1 MAPKKHKKT
10 SSRPSHRSTLS
21 LQKVEVV
28 INVYD
33 LLTPGRWSTM
43 LWHMG
48 TSLLHSGVVINGK
61 EYAYGGHDR
70 RGVTG
75 VYWTKPRTEPPGGTF
90 RCEIL
95 QGFTLATQEEIDSII
110 RSASEEFHG
119 PSYNLLTKNCNHF
132 TAYLCRKLTGL
143 PGPAWLN
150 RAASIGVALPCIVP
164 RDWID
169 PPEYDSAD
177 GELLPHGSGDSYSDS
192 YSNYED
198 EDDDDY
204 GRGDSSDRHGERT
217 SMLRQSSQHRVH
229 LVGLD
234 SPPASGRSSMAGSR
248 ASGDFS
254 SQPNRTGP
262 FDEEDDGGSRSD
274 TKGKGRSG
282 IARDSAGNAL
292 PPSERVPRM

>member
-1 MAPKKHKKT
+1 MAPKKHKKP

-21 LQKVEVV
+21 LQKTEVV

-33 LLTPGRWSTM
+33 LLTPGRWSTL

-48 TSLLHSGVVINGK
+48 TSLLHSGVVIGGK

-70 RGVTG
+70 HGTTG
-75 VYWTKPRTEPPGGTF
+75 VYWTTPRTEPPGGTF

-95 QGFTLATQEEIDSII
+95 QGFALATSEEIDSII

-150 RAASIGVALPCIVP
+150 RAASIGMALPCIVP
-164 RDWID
+164 RDWVE
-169 PPEYDSAD
+169 PPEYDSAE
-177 GELLPHGSGDSYSDS
+177 GELLPPGGGESYSDS
-192 YSNYED
+192 FSNYG
-198 EDDDDY
+198 DDDDY
-204 GRGDSSDRHGERT
+204 GYNETRDGNSERA
-217 SMLRQSSQHRVH
+217 SMLRPPSQHRVH

-234 SPPASGRSSMAGSR
+234 SPQSSTRSSMSSSRASQEHSSRSNRPEPFDEDEGTGRRSGASGRK
-248 ASGDFS
+248 
-254 SQPNRTGP
+254 SQSIT
-262 FDEEDDGGSRSD
+262 
-274 TKGKGRSG
+274 
-282 IARDSAGNAL
+282 RDSAGHAL
-292 PPSERVPRM
+292 PPSERISSL

>member
-1 MAPKKHKKT
+1 
-10 SSRPSHRSTLS
+10 
-21 LQKVEVV
+21 
-28 INVYD
+28 
-33 LLTPGRWSTM
+33 
-43 LWHMG
+43 MG
-48 TSLLHSGVVINGK
+48 TSMLHSGVVINGR

-95 QGFTLATQEEIDSII
+95 QGFTLATHEEIDSII
-110 RSASEEFHG
+110 RSASAEFLG

-169 PPEYDSAD
+169 PPGYDSAD
-177 GELLPHGSGDSYSDS
+177 GELMPQGGGDGYSDS
-192 YSNYED
+192 YSNYG
-198 EDDDDY
+198 DDDDDDNY
-204 GRGDSSDRHGERT
+204 GRGDSSDIHGERT

-234 SPPASGRSSMAGSR
+234 SPPASGRPSLTAPR
-248 ASGDFS
+248 ASGDYSGHS
-254 SQPNRTGP
+254 SGP
-262 FDEEDDGGSRSD
+262 ENFDEEEDGEPHQGGG
-274 TKGKGRSG
+274 KGKGRSG
-282 IARDSAGNAL
+282 VARDAAGHAL
-292 PPSERVPRM
+292 PPSERIPSM